1 MGGQKG
7 HLPRALTL
15 EVAPKRLPDLKKNK
29 KIFEVPDPLDPGAD
43 RFRVH
48 DMELKE
54 EWQDE
59 EFPRPLPEATA
70 EESEEDCPGDSR
82 SAPPNTLELCGNRHM
97 RKRLPAPAMSFN
109 LDRSDGSL
117 RSGEGSIRSTE
128 IADQTLD
135 DDFDFDIDDL
145 ETPSGSEQYEVP
157 ESGPEF
163 EWEDDLPRARGSDS
177 SSAADKLGEGIVTD
191 MEDQEGRKWRIF
203 LMGGQEHKVDMTA
216 IEPYKKVISHGGYYG
231 DGLNAV
237 IMFASCYLPASSIR
251 DYQYIMDNLFRY
263 IIGTLEVMVAENYML
278 VYLNGATPR
287 SKIPTMGWIKQCY
300 QTIDRRLKKNLK
312 ALIIVHPTWYV
323 KAVMAIIRPFISSKF
338 GRKVQFMNSLW
349 ELSQLISLDQVHIP
363 ECIRQLDQDLNG

>member
-82 SAPPNTLELCGNRHM
+82 S
-97 RKRLPAPAMSFN
+97 
-109 LDRSDGSL
+109 
-117 RSGEGSIRSTE
+117 
-128 IADQTLD
+128 
-135 DDFDFDIDDL
+135 
-145 ETPSGSEQYEVP
+145 
-157 ESGPEF
+157 
-163 EWEDDLPRARGSDS
+163 DDLPRARGSDS

>member
-1 MGGQKG
+1 MGSYIERSEETPLQ
-7 HLPRALTL
+7 RN
-15 EVAPKRLPDLKKNK
+15 R
-29 KIFEVPDPLDPGAD
+29 KIFEVQDPLDPGAD
-43 RFRVH
+43 RFQIH

-59 EFPRPLPEATA
+59 EFPRPLPEAT
-70 EESEEDCPGDSR
+70 SEEADEDSPGDNR
-82 SAPPNTLELCGNRHM
+82 SVPPNTLELCGNRHM
-97 RKRLPAPAMSFN
+97 RKRLLAPALSLN
-109 LDRSDGSL
+109 LDRSEGSL
-117 RSGEGSIRSTE
+117 RSGEGSLRSIGGSTRSGD

-135 DDFDFDIDDL
+135 DDFDFNIDDL
-145 ETPSGSEQYEVP
+145 ETPSGSEQFDIP

-163 EWEDDLPRARGSDS
+163 DWEDDLPRARGPDGG
-177 SSAADKLGEGIVTD
+177 AGADKLGEGIVRD
-191 MEDQEGRKWRIF
+191 MEDQDGRKWRIF
-203 LMGGQEHKVDMTA
+203 MMSGQEHKVDMTA

-287 SKIPTMGWIKQCY
+287 SKIPTMGWLKQCY

-323 KAVMAIIRPFISSKF
+323 KAIMAIIRPFISSKF

-349 ELSQLISLDQVHIP
+349 ELSQLISLDHVHIP
-363 ECIRQLDQDLNG
+363 ECIRQLDQELNG

>member
-163 EWEDDLPRARGSDS
+163 EWE
-177 SSAADKLGEGIVTD
+177 
-191 MEDQEGRKWRIF
+191 
-203 LMGGQEHKVDMTA
+203 
-216 IEPYKKVISHGGYYG
+216 GYYG